1 MIFLSQKKVTPDRCK
16 FMLQIYTNFSFV
28 SAELIVEM
36 WEAAG
41 IPGPSHLLRDLGFN
55 DAQQL
60 NLAELAAVLEEEL
73 HSLAEEQRNAD
84 AGGTRVHSCSPHETL
99 LQATLAL
106 YQTEVRCL
114 K

>member
-1 MIFLSQKKVTPDRCK
+1 MTPDGCN
-16 FMLQIYTNFSFV
+16 FILQIYTNFRSV

-41 IPGPSHLLRDLGFN
+41 IQGPSHLLQDLGFN

-60 NLAELAAVLEEEL
+60 NIPELAAVLEEEL
-73 HSLAEEQRNAD
+73 HSLTEERRNAD
-84 AGGTRVHSCSPHETL
+84 AVGTRVHSCSPHETL

>member
-1 MIFLSQKKVTPDRCK
+1 
-16 FMLQIYTNFSFV
+16 MLQISSNFSFV
-28 SAELIVEM
+28 SAELIVEI

-41 IPGPSHLLRDLGFN
+41 ISAPSRLLQDLGFN
-55 DAQQL
+55 DGQQL
-60 NLAELAAVLEEEL
+60 NIAELAAVLEEEL
-73 HSLAEEQRNAD
+73 HPLAEERRNAD
-84 AGGTRVHSCSPHETL
+84 AVGTRVHSYSPHETL

>member
-1 MIFLSQKKVTPDRCK
+1 MLHGCIDFRC
-16 FMLQIYTNFSFV
+16 V
-28 SAELIVEM
+28 SAEVIVEM

-41 IPGPSHLLRDLGFN
+41 ISGPSRLLQDLGFN
-55 DAQQL
+55 SSQQI
-60 NLAELAAVLEEEL
+60 NIADLADVLEEEL
-73 HSLAEEQRNAD
+73 RSLADERRNSD
-84 AGGTRVHSCSPHETL
+84 AAGVSIHSCSPHEIL

>member
-1 MIFLSQKKVTPDRCK
+1 
-16 FMLQIYTNFSFV
+16 MLQISTNFSFV

-36 WEAAG
+36 WETAG
-41 IPGPSHLLRDLGFN
+41 IPGPSRLLQDLGFN

-60 NLAELAAVLEEEL
+60 SIAELAAVLEEEL
-73 HSLAEEQRNAD
+73 HSLAEERRNAD
-84 AGGTRVHSCSPHETL
+84 AVGTRVHSYSPHETL

>member
-1 MIFLSQKKVTPDRCK
+1 V
-16 FMLQIYTNFSFV
+16 LQIYTNFRFV
-28 SAELIVEM
+28 SVELIVEM

-41 IPGPSHLLRDLGFN
+41 ISGPSRLLQDLGFS

-60 NLAELAAVLEEEL
+60 NIADLAAVLEEEL
-73 HSLAEEQRNAD
+73 HSLTEEQRTAD
-84 AGGTRVHSCSPHETL
+84 AVGTRVHSYSPRETL